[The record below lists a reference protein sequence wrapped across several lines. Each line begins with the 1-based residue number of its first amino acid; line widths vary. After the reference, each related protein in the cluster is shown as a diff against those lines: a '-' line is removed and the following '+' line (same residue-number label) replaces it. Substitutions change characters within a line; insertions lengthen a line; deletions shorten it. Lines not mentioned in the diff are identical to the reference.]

1 MSSVIEKDIALADL
15 ADALDIA
22 KRAED
27 DAKLHRLKV
36 EERILDL
43 VGAKREGATKFE
55 APGWVV
61 TTTGKVTRS
70 LDSKALDE
78 VLPLLPE
85 GQKAVVMKPQLSIA
99 GYRALGD
106 LEPEAQRI
114 LDRAITSKPAKT
126 TVNVKRVD

>member
-15 ADALDIA
+15 AEALDIA

-36 EERILDL
+36 EERIL
-43 VGAKREGATKFE
+43 
-55 APGWVV
+55 
-61 TTTGKVTRS
+61 
-70 LDSKALDE
+70 
-78 VLPLLPE
+78 
-85 GQKAVVMKPQLSIA
+85 
-99 GYRALGD
+99 D